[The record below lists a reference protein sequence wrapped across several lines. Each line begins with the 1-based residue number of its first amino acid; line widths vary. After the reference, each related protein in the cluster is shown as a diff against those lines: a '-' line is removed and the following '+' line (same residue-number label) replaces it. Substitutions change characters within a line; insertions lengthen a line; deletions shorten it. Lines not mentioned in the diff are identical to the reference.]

1 MDFRQMPQGLFEK
14 LITWFFLWGE
24 RKAARLCPLNP
35 FRLR

>member
-24 RKAARLCPLNP
+24 RKAARQHK
-35 FRLR
+35 RVASAR